1 MKTMCI
7 LSVAVLGLMPTIMGA
22 AAMANGAPVANHS
35 APVEL
40 EAMAQLQAQT
50 TPDTTLLRPL

>member
-1 MKTMCI
+1 MKAIYI
-7 LSVAVLGLMPTIMGA
+7 LSVAVLGLMPTIMGV
-22 AAMANGAPVANHS
+22 AAMANGAPVANPS

-40 EAMAQLQAQT
+40 EAMAQLQAQA

>member
-1 MKTMCI
+1 MKAMCI

-22 AAMANGAPVANHS
+22 AAMANGAPVANQS
-35 APVEL
+35 AKVQL
-40 EAMAQLQAQT
+40 EPMAQLQAQA